1 MSRLLWFVLG
11 GIATAVGTGIATV
24 MLDEG
29 QEGDSGMD
37 TDVGEGANTCNE
49 NEKLAG
55 SDEE

>member
-37 TDVGEGANTCNE
+37 TDVGQGANVGNE
-49 NEKLAG
+49 TEKLAG